1 MIPAEKSIYD
11 AMQEVESLGCH
22 IRLTDAVNL
31 LGQARDAV
39 ADWAEETGNI
49 RPESA
54 PQDATASPCPPY
66 QQRVLDEKAALD
78 EKIDKLDIFRAG
90 AIFPTLPTDEQNR
103 LNLQLSFMRSYSGVL
118 TDRINAWTVD
128 GAPQPATGAGEEQA

>member
-1 MIPAEKSIYD
+1 MSDQIKPTDEPDAQPSGPPVNPFPPPPPPQPAASVD
-11 AMQEVESLGCH
+11 APV
-22 IRLTDAVNL
+22 
-31 LGQARDAV
+31 
-39 ADWAEETGNI
+39 
-49 RPESA
+49 
-54 PQDATASPCPPY
+54 PPY

-90 AIFPTLPTDEQNR
+90 TIFPTLPTDEQNR